1 MENGPSNMGRRE
13 FLKKLGGALAGTA
26 IASSALAAETNKV
39 IPDTNETGNII
50 REKIINDLLTKKE
63 VIPNQGKEFLEKV
76 DYWYKRHIKGGDNYQ
91 SLKDGWTRLLDS
103 SKKNQ
108 SDLEIVSDI
117 FKREGVPNELIFLA
131 MTESYWNKNAL
142 NHGSSAAGIWQFIP
156 DTAKRF
162 GIKNTKDIRETTEA
176 ACKYLKLLK
185 NLAKK
190 CGNEIGVS
198 VNDSDAW
205 LWAFL
210 AYNRGE
216 GYVLERPSGKNGDFF
231 KYNGDINE
239 YVKNCKVKES
249 VNYPTKIMG
258 IAKALEDMILENET
272 YSKLIK
278 PKV

>member
-1 MENGPSNMGRRE
+1 
-13 FLKKLGGALAGTA
+13 
-26 IASSALAAETNKV
+26 V
-39 IPDTNETGNII
+39 III
-50 REKIINDLLTKKE
+50 HPPWYLT
-63 VIPNQGKEFLEKV
+63 
-76 DYWYKRHIKGGDNYQ
+76 
-91 SLKDGWTRLLDS
+91 
-103 SKKNQ
+103 
-108 SDLEIVSDI
+108 
-117 FKREGVPNELIFLA
+117 
-131 MTESYWNKNAL
+131 
-142 NHGSSAAGIWQFIP
+142 
-156 DTAKRF
+156 
-162 GIKNTKDIRETTEA
+162 
-176 ACKYLKLLK
+176 
-185 NLAKK
+185 
-190 CGNEIGVS
+190 
-198 VNDSDAW
+198 